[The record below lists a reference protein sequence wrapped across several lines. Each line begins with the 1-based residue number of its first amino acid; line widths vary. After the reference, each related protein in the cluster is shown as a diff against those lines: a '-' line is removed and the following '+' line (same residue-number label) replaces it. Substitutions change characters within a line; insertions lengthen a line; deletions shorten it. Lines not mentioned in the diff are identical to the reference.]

1 MNYKIG
7 DMIRIYDSCTHLGEL
22 CGKVGKIVGDLIVDS
37 DGYDYF
43 IGYPV
48 EFVNDKT
55 GEKHI
60 ENISPEIFDVIELEN

>member
-7 DMIRIYDSCTHLGEL
+7 DMIRIYDSCVHLGES

-55 GEKHI
+55 GKKHI
-60 ENISPEIFDVIELEN
+60 ENISPEIFDVIKLEN

>member
-7 DMIRIYDSCTHLGEL
+7 DMVRIYKSCSHLGDL
-22 CGKVGKIVGDLIVDS
+22 CGKVGKIVGDLIVDT

-48 EFVNDKT
+48 EFTNDET
-55 GEKHI
+55 GEKYI
-60 ENISPEIFDVIELEN
+60 EYISSVIFDLIS

>member
-7 DMIRIYDSCTHLGEL
+7 DMIRIYDTCAHLGGL
-22 CGKVGKIVGDLIVDS
+22 CGKVGKIVGDLIIDS

-48 EFVNDKT
+48 EIINDKT
-55 GEKHI
+55 GEKYI
-60 ENISPEIFDVIELEN
+60 EYVSPKIFDVIS

>member
-7 DMIRIYDSCTHLGEL
+7 DMIRIYDSCVHLGEL

-55 GEKHI
+55 GKKHI
-60 ENISPEIFDVIELEN
+60 ENISPEIFDVIKLEN

>member
-7 DMIRIYDSCTHLGEL
+7 DMIRIYDSCVHLGEL

-55 GEKHI
+55 GGKHI
-60 ENISPEIFDVIELEN
+60 ENISPEIFDVIKLEN